1 MVRHRE
7 HQENVR
13 LVRLV
18 KQNPCLYDFS
28 LSDYSDREKV
38 DKVWKKIAAETK
50 ETPQNIRDKWRNL
63 RTVFLR
69 KLKAEQNGQTLKC
82 RYYLMDEM
90 KFIMPFVKMTVPYQ
104 MASKSSAG
112 DDDEIVLGDSN
123 KNTDEEEEPPVT
135 KARILRG
142 RRFKPEEP
150 EEQTECEEYE
160 VVLEDSYAQSS
171 TPNNDPDKRKLIRSI
186 IQEIDTEN
194 AETYSINLGEMKAQ
208 KRKYSSDAENPRK
221 MFLMSLLPEVER
233 MTDKQMSGFRRKVL
247 ALLDDI
253 LYDD

>member
-18 KQNPCLYDFS
+18 KQNPCLYDFGMS
-28 LSDYSDREKV
+28 EYSDREHIE
-38 DKVWKKIAAETK
+38 KVWKKIAQEMGDN
-50 ETPQNIRDKWRNL
+50 PQNVRDKWRNL

-104 MASKSSAG
+104 IASKQTTT
-112 DDDEIVLGDSN
+112 DEEVTLDTS
-123 KNTDEEEEPPVT
+123 KNTDEDEETTTNTKRRIRSRRLKPVETVEEP
-135 KARILRG
+135 R
-142 RRFKPEEP
+142 
-150 EEQTECEEYE
+150 ECEEYE
-160 VVLEDSYAQSS
+160 VVLEEPFPQTSTASDSE
-171 TPNNDPDKRKLIRSI
+171 KKKLIRSLI
-186 IQEIDTEN
+186 HEIDTEN
-194 AETYSINLGEMKAQ
+194 ETYSINYGEVKTQ
-208 KRKYSSDAENPRK
+208 KRKYSSSDTENPRK
-221 MFLMSLLPEVER
+221 MFLLSLLPEMEQ
-233 MTDKQMSGFRRKVL
+233 MTDKQMSFFRRKVL

-253 LYDD
+253 LYGDD

>member
-18 KQNPCLYDFS
+18 KQNPCLYDFGMS
-28 LSDYSDREKV
+28 EYSDREFIE
-38 DKVWKKIAAETK
+38 KVWKKIADEMGDN
-50 ETPQNIRDKWRNL
+50 PQNIRDKWRNL

-104 MASKSSAG
+104 VVKSAA
-112 DDDEIVLGDSN
+112 DEEDNLDS
-123 KNTDEEEEPPVT
+123 KNTDEEEESAKKRV
-135 KARILRG
+135 LRG
-142 RRFKPEEP
+142 RRVKPDP
-150 EEQTECEEYE
+150 SEEQRDCEEYE
-160 VVLEDSYAQSS
+160 VVLEEPYVQSS
-171 TPNNDPDKRKLIRSI
+171 TTTPGDSTDKKRLIRSI
-186 IQEIDTEN
+186 MQEIDTEN
-194 AETYSINLGEMKAQ
+194 ETYSINLSEVKSQ
-208 KRKYSSDAENPRK
+208 KRKFTPETENPRK
-221 MFLMSLLPEVER
+221 LFLLSLMPEMEQ

-253 LYDD
+253 LYPDE